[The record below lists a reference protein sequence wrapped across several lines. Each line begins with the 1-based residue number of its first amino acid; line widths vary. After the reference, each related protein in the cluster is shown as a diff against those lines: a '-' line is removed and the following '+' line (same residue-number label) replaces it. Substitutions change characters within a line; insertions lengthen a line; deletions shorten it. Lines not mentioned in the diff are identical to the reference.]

1 MSYTL
6 NYRFPKLVHIVS
18 EAIHYLVSTFFYRVL
33 FFQKTLAAWN
43 PKIDTNF
50 FYAWLIASHCG
61 GCESVGLHVLLKF
74 EQLQSWALTFHKI
87 EWFYLLQW
95 KVLKMMQNDFYFTLK
110 ALFVLKIFKFLS
122 RHFWSCRK
130 TAS

>member
-50 FYAWLIASHCG
+50 FTHG
-61 GCESVGLHVLLKF
+61 
-74 EQLQSWALTFHKI
+74 
-87 EWFYLLQW
+87 LLQVIV
-95 KVLKMMQNDFYFTLK
+95 KFAK
-110 ALFVLKIFKFLS
+110 ALDDMCYWNLSNFKAGLS
-122 RHFWSCRK
+122 PSIK
-130 TAS
+130 